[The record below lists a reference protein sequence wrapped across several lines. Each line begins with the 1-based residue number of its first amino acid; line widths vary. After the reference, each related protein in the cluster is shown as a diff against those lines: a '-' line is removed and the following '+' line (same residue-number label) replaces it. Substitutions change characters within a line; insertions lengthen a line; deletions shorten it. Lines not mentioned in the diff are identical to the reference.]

1 MTHPRETPPPYYPV
15 FLDLRGKRCVVI
27 GGGKVAKRKVDGLLE
42 AGAEVVVIAPRIS
55 AMPDGVQVIQREYTP
70 SDLDGAMLV
79 IASTDDPGVNDA
91 IFREATARGIWVN
104 VVDVPENCSFILPSV
119 VRRGALRIAISTG
132 GASPALAKRLR
143 KSLEQQFG
151 EEYGALVDLLW
162 RLRQRWE
169 PQALAAG
176 VPPAE
181 RQQAWERILDLPL
194 LDMLRAGNVSGAEQ
208 AAFAVLDEVQSA

>member
-1 MTHPRETPPPYYPV
+1 MTTPPPYYPV

-27 GGGKVAKRKVDGLLE
+27 GGGKVARRKVEGLLE
-42 AGAEVVVIAPRIS
+42 AGAEVIVIAPRIS
-55 AMPDGVQVIQREYTP
+55 AMPDGVQRIQRAFTP
-70 SDLDGAMLV
+70 GDLDGAMLV
-79 IASTDDPGVNDA
+79 IASTDNPAVNDA

-104 VVDVPENCSFILPSV
+104 VVDVPENCTFILPSV

-132 GASPALAKRLR
+132 GASPVLAKRLR
-143 KSLEQQFG
+143 KSLEGQFG
-151 EEYGALVDLLW
+151 EEYGCLIDLLW

-181 RQQAWERILDLPL
+181 RQRAWERVLDLPL
-194 LDMLRAGNVSGAEQ
+194 LELLRAGDVAGAEK
-208 AAFAVLDEVQSA
+208 AAVTVLEEVLTMRL